1 MKSKSKL
8 AVMLLS
14 FVLLFSIFQ
23 NTASAY
29 SLTGWRFTST
39 NFISY
44 KWGDSLNNG
53 VIKTGWIDG
62 ASSWRTSTSE
72 NVRFF
77 NDSKSVNFLTR
88 FTDADTGY
96 FGKMVTTAPNNRVTL
111 FKGYLNDNAVASASV
126 AKSTAVHE
134 LGHALGLDHNSSGKS
149 IMDSSRDRTKMTT
162 PQTDDLDGIK
172 AIYGFKF

>member
-44 KWGDSLNNG
+44 KWGDSFNNG
-53 VIKTGWIDG
+53 V
-62 ASSWRTSTSE
+62 
-72 NVRFF
+72 
-77 NDSKSVNFLTR
+77 
-88 FTDADTGY
+88 DT
-96 FGKMVTTAPNNRVTL
+96 NC
-111 FKGYLNDNAVASASV
+111 
-126 AKSTAVHE
+126 
-134 LGHALGLDHNSSGKS
+134 
-149 IMDSSRDRTKMTT
+149 
-162 PQTDDLDGIK
+162 
-172 AIYGFKF
+172 